1 MIRKGMR
8 KKKMYIKRDLEH
20 RKEKELFS
28 KRLQTL
34 RKERR
39 MTQEEVASYLDYHCS
54 TVSNYESNISKNIPS
69 LYDLKK
75 LAKLF
80 DVSIDYLVCLTNE
93 RQPFTSSPAYKEV
106 KQLCN
111 IGVSLKN
118 PYREKLLSFAQ
129 WTLFQQHYDEV
140 IYSKKKSKKTHKRR
154 YVRKLYI
161 LKKPQKDYL

>member
-1 MIRKGMR
+1 
-8 KKKMYIKRDLEH
+8 MYIKRNLEH
-20 RKEKELFS
+20 KKEKELFS

-39 MTQEEVASYLDYHCS
+39 MTQEEVASYLGYHCS
-54 TVSNYESNISKNIPS
+54 TISNYESNISKNIPS

-80 DVSIDYLVCLTNE
+80 DVSIDYLVCLRDE
-93 RQPFTSSPAYKEV
+93 RLPFPNSPLYKEV

-111 IGVSLKN
+111 IGISLKN

-129 WTLFQQHYDEV
+129 WVLFQQHYDET
-140 IYSKKKSKKTHKRR
+140 IYSKKMSKKKHKRR

-161 LKKPQKDYL
+161 LKRPQKIYQ